1 MQEKKQ
7 DKQRIMLLKKALE
20 ITLYIAGAG
29 AFGVFLRWLQV
40 MIAFDEL
47 GLVDPSAFNFLVP
60 AFVIAAAIV
69 FYRFLEKD
77 KRLRR
82 SVPEDFVGAL
92 RNDYRIFSIACWLA
106 GFVLALGGLS
116 LFGKAETSKLANLI
130 RLMSL
135 LAVLSG
141 VSAPLLLEL
150 AHREERRPLPLC
162 LLSLPPVALNAAWV
176 VYLYRANSINSVLWS
191 YVPELASIAV
201 TMFAFARIAGFA
213 FGSPKPD
220 RARFD
225 AMLGGSLCLMCL
237 ADDRYTGMQLMLLG
251 MSLLLMLY
259 NWAMVCNLREDGGE
273 ETETA

>member
-7 DKQRIMLLKKALE
+7 DQQRIMLLKKALE